1 VSIPVSIERVRDELR
16 PYGPPFLLTVNDD
29 GRPHAVA
36 VNAGWEGDVLVARA
50 GRRTAANA
58 TDRPAVSLL
67 WPPFEAGGYTLIL
80 DGQAEVVAS
89 GEDASVRV
97 VPTKAVLHR
106 AATTPAEPGE
116 ACSSDC
122 VPLT

>member
-1 VSIPVSIERVRDELR
+1 VSIPVSLERVRDELG
-16 PYGPPFLLTVNDD
+16 PYGPPFLLTVNAD

-36 VNAGWEGDVLVARA
+36 VEAGWDGDVLVARA

-58 TDRPAVSLL
+58 ADRPAVALL
-67 WPPFEAGGYTLIL
+67 WPPFEAGGYSVIL
-80 DGQAEVVAS
+80 DGQAEVVAI
-89 GEDASVRV
+89 GDDASVRV

-106 AATTPAEPGE
+106 AASTPAEPGQ